1 MTLTLTPVPA
11 LEPDP
16 TVPKRVDRA
25 TGAKLVTQRYFPTSP
40 RALENWELDWL
51 VVNGK
56 ATCETEALF
65 AAAQAKLDAAR
76 HRTAAKVLPRPADD
90 DADLGEEVEAALRFV
105 IRRRLARAR
114 YASLRAQEQAD
125 EPADAA

>member
-1 MTLTLTPVPA
+1 MTLTLTPLSAP
-11 LEPDP
+11 EPDP

-25 TGAKLVTQRYFPTSP
+25 TGARLVTLHYFPTSP

-65 AAAQAKLDAAR
+65 AAAQAKLDVAR
-76 HRTAAKVLPRPADD
+76 RRVTARALPHPADELG
-90 DADLGEEVEAALRFV
+90 DADLNEEVEAALRFI
-105 IRRRLARAR
+105 IRRRLERAR
-114 YASLRAQEQAD
+114 QARRTAQA
-125 EPADAA
+125 PADAA